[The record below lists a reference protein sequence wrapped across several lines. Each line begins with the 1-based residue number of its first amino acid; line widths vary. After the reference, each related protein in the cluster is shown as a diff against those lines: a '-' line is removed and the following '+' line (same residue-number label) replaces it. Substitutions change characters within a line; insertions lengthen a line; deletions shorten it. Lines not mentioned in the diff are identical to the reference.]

1 MVAYNYKIAHGF
13 RSGLEERVC
22 EQLAFLNILDCYEI
36 KKISFVQPEKNRNY
50 TPDFWLPNNI
60 IVETKGV
67 FTVQDRQKHL
77 WIKEQ
82 YTDLD
87 LRFVFSNSK
96 NKLRKVM
103 FKQNCGLTKEE
114 KLKIVGTLIGRS
126 KKVHADD
133 IYECML
139 DLNDMGKKIT
149 INRIAGLLDCSS
161 RTIHRNMCEELRQE
175 KQVLNELNTKE

>member
-36 KKISFVQPEKNRNY
+36 KKIPFVQPEKNRNY
-50 TPDFWLPNNI
+50 TPDFWLPNGI

-77 WIKEQ
+77 LIKDQ
-82 YTDLD
+82 YPDLD

-96 NKLRKVM
+96 NKLRKGSKTTYADWCNKYG
-103 FKQNCGLTKEE
+103 FIFADQLIPEEWINEKKRGNNENKKPNESATKR
-114 KLKIVGTLIGRS
+114 IVRTNKS
-126 KKVHADD
+126 KV
-133 IYECML
+133 
-139 DLNDMGKKIT
+139 
-149 INRIAGLLDCSS
+149 
-161 RTIHRNMCEELRQE
+161 RTTRRKTN
-175 KQVLNELNTKE
+175 

>member
-1 MVAYNYKIAHGF
+1 MVAYNYIIAHGF

-82 YTDLD
+82 YPDLD

-96 NKLRKVM
+96 NKLRKGSKTTYADWCNKHG
-103 FKQNCGLTKEE
+103 FKFADQLIPEE
-114 KLKIVGTLIGRS
+114 WINEKTR
-126 KKVHADD
+126 
-133 IYECML
+133 
-139 DLNDMGKKIT
+139 GKNK
-149 INRIAGLLDCSS
+149 NVR
-161 RTIHRNMCEELRQE
+161 R
-175 KQVLNELNTKE
+175 

>member
-36 KKISFVQPEKNRNY
+36 KKIPFVQPEKNRNY
-50 TPDFWLPNNI
+50 TPDFWLPNGI

-77 WIKEQ
+77 LIKEQ
-82 YTDLD
+82 YPDLD

-96 NKLRKVM
+96 NKLRKGSKTTYADWCNKYNFIFADQLIPEEWINEKKRVNNEN
-103 FKQNCGLTKEE
+103 KKPNESATKR
-114 KLKIVGTLIGRS
+114 IVCTNKS
-126 KKVHADD
+126 KV
-133 IYECML
+133 
-139 DLNDMGKKIT
+139 
-149 INRIAGLLDCSS
+149 
-161 RTIHRNMCEELRQE
+161 RTTRRKTN
-175 KQVLNELNTKE
+175 